1 MRSRRFA
8 FGLAVIAALLGLA
21 GCYPV
26 PSIHP
31 FYTEREVGFDDNL
44 LGLWATEDGKQ
55 ILRFED
61 AGENAYKVA
70 YLAEDKWSK
79 YAVRLVRLG
88 GESYLD
94 VMPDKDA
101 YQAAIEPQ
109 AFLPL
114 VNTHTLYRIELD
126 RNRLR
131 VAYLDDEWMKTKLE
145 NGEIPLPY
153 AETEDLLVLTGTTAE
168 LQSLVMM
175 HAGEE
180 KAFKLLGE
188 FRRQAPR

>member
-1 MRSRRFA
+1 MNKRIGA
-8 FGLAVIAALLGLA
+8 WLAAVALGLA

-31 FYTEREVGFDDNL
+31 FYNEREVGFEGDL

-79 YAVRLVRLG
+79 YAVRLG

-114 VNTHTLYRIELD
+114 VNTHTLYRLELD

-131 VAYLDDEWMKTKLE
+131 ISYLDDEWMKTKLE
-145 NGEIPLPY
+145 SGEIPLPY
-153 AETEDLLVLTGTTAE
+153 AENEDLLVLTGTTAE

>member
-1 MRSRRFA
+1 MRRRTTV
-8 FGLAVIAALLGLA
+8 LAVVAALLGLA

-31 FYTEREVGFDDNL
+31 FYNEREVGFDENL

-61 AGENAYKVA
+61 AGESAYKVA

-114 VNTHTLYRIELD
+114 VNTHTLYHVELD

-131 VAYLDDEWMKTKLE
+131 ISYLDDEWMKAKLVS
-145 NGEIPLPY
+145 GDAPVPY

-175 HAGEE
+175 HGSDE

-188 FRRQAPR
+188 FRRQAAR

>member
-1 MRSRRFA
+1 MSPRNNIA
-8 FGLAVIAALLGLA
+8 VVVALALGLA

-31 FYTEREVGFDDNL
+31 FYNEREVGFEGDL

-61 AGENAYKVA
+61 AGESAYKVA

-114 VNTHTLYRIELD
+114 VNTHTLYHVELD
-126 RNRLR
+126 RNRLSI
-131 VAYLDDEWMKTKLE
+131 AYLDDEWMKAKLTS
-145 NGEIPLPY
+145 GEIPVPY
-153 AETEDLLVLTGTTAE
+153 AETEDLLVLTGSTAE
-168 LQSLVMM
+168 LQSLVLM
-175 HAGEE
+175 HGSDE

>member
-1 MRSRRFA
+1 M
-8 FGLAVIAALLGLA
+8 
-21 GCYPV
+21 
-26 PSIHP
+26 
-31 FYTEREVGFDDNL
+31 
-44 LGLWATEDGKQ
+44 
-55 ILRFED
+55 
-61 AGENAYKVA
+61 
-70 YLAEDKWSK
+70 
-79 YAVRLVRLG
+79 
-88 GESYLD
+88 
-94 VMPDKDA
+94 
-101 YQAAIEPQ
+101 
-109 AFLPL
+109 
-114 VNTHTLYRIELD
+114 NTHTLYRLELD

-131 VAYLDDEWMKTKLE
+131 LAYLDDEWMKAKLE